1 MNPRMPSLRNPRRAS
16 PRDSR
21 SLPRNQ
27 GGLQQGIQ
35 GFVQRTK
42 KTFNPSKQ
50 GANKL
55 LVIFHPFSLMP
66 IEFIAMHYW
75 SRPSQLL
82 GQGLGSYGEGIHI
95 FIGQGLLSSLVKALD
110 PKVKAFLVPCST
122 FLRIVS
128 MTSWMVLNLFHGYY
142 PR

>member
-1 MNPRMPSLRNPRRAS
+1 MALTNESKNAFIKESKKGFKVFAKEPRRAS
-16 PRDSR
+16 TRDPM
-21 SLPRNQ
+21 LWP
-27 GGLQQGIQ
+27 
-35 GFVQRTK
+35 

-50 GANKL
+50 GANKP
-55 LVIFHPFSLMP
+55 LVIFRPFSLMP
-66 IEFIAMHYW
+66 IGFIAMQYW

-82 GQGLGSYGEGIHI
+82 GQGLGSYGEGIYI

-128 MTSWMVLNLFHGYY
+128 MISWMVLNLFHGYY